1 MTDAGYDLELAV
13 TTLIAEAHD
22 VHALLKVLTADLSAS
37 LGDRLQVER
46 KGGLIR
52 RSDEIKSV
60 RVRLGDEDFDALVH
74 DGGLDCTVSHSSGG
88 IRIRTEKLDMGQW
101 LHRLLLRLQAEA
113 ARSQEARLAL
123 ERLVIGGSE

>member
-13 TTLIAEAHD
+13 ATLMAEAHD
-22 VHALLKVLTADLSAS
+22 VHTLLRVLAADLSAS

-46 KGGLIR
+46 RGGLIH
-52 RSDEIKSV
+52 RSNEIKSV
-60 RVRLGDEDFDALVH
+60 RVRLGDEDFDALVR
-74 DGGLDCTVSHSSGG
+74 DGVLDCTVGHSSGG
-88 IRIRTEKLDMGQW
+88 IRIRTEKLEMGQW

-113 ARSQEARLAL
+113 VRSQDARLAL